1 MILETIKFFPLRGGW
16 DQQKYILV
24 AIAYELKSK
33 FLSFKTIGYSQ
44 LYIYI
49 IWFSEFN

>member
-44 LYIYI
+44 L
-49 IWFSEFN
+49 F